1 MGAAVCAQIE
11 LPFAWNSVEDGDT
24 AEELYELYGAEN
36 AQEVDLAELARWR
49 ARAATAT
56 SCWRRRTDAA
66 GDLTQH
72 GFVEIA
78 RVDADPADDT
88 APYYTGYIL
97 YRQG

>member
-1 MGAAVCAQIE
+1 M
-11 LPFAWNSVEDGDT
+11 L
-24 AEELYELYGAEN
+24 AEEN
-36 AQEVDLAELARWR
+36 
-49 ARAATAT
+49 
-56 SCWRRRTDAA
+56 DAA